1 MEIEANIQVST
12 DEFLKFKKHKN
23 IRPLFIKTFIDCIY
37 SEIDN
42 EEVNLL
48 DNIIKESKNINIKI
62 KNLKSKNLIKI
73 DNIVIE
79 INNFLK
85 EKFLEL
91 NNTNY
96 KSLIIYYIANPNYPL
111 IYIFE
116 DLEKLEYHTKN
127 KTNIWL
133 IPITSNFISVD
144 EIILGIIAV
153 A

>member
-62 KNLKSKNLIKI
+62 KNLKLKNLIKI
-73 DNIVIE
+73 NDIEIE
-79 INNFLK
+79 INSFLK

-96 KSLIIYYIANPNYPL
+96 KSLIIYYIANPDYPL
-111 IYIFE
+111 IDILE
-116 DLEKLEYHTKN
+116 DLEKLEYQVKN

-133 IPITSNFISVD
+133 ISTENDFISID

-153 A
+153 I